1 MRALLPLL
9 LLAGCATAERPYAPV
24 DQVEYAAV
32 GADPFW
38 MATIGDDVIVLTL
51 GAEPGAPAGL
61 RSHEFPR
68 VLPRLTDGVTRW
80 ESGEGTAVIAIE
92 ARPGPC
98 RASRGVVYADRVAVS
113 LSGRQLTGCGGRIIS
128 GGRS

>member
-1 MRALLPLL
+1 MRALFPLL
-9 LLAGCATAERPYAPV
+9 LLAGCATPERPYAPV
-24 DQVEYAAV
+24 DQVEYSAV

-51 GAEPGAPAGL
+51 GAEPGSRDRL

-68 VLPRLTDGVTRW
+68 VLPRVTGDVTRW

-98 RASRGVVYADRVAVS
+98 TAPGGARYRDHVVVS
-113 LSGRQLTGCGGRIIS
+113 LSGRQLTGCGGRLL
-128 GGRS
+128 GRRD